1 MSIEDRITPTCDIS
15 LKTWLNESELMIYV
29 SLGRDKIREARQ
41 KGRLASLNLMGRIM
55 YERSAVDAWV
65 KAEARRANTIKRK

>member
-1 MSIEDRITPTCDIS
+1 MDLDDKIKVTCDIS
-15 LKTWLNESELMIYV
+15 LKTWLNENELMVYV

-41 KGRLASLNLMGRIM
+41 KGRLASLNLMGRII
-55 YERSAVDAWV
+55 YEKSTVDAWV